1 MKKRFLFVQIMYEK
15 EFFFMYA
22 GDSDP
27 KRKLVREVFLWYT
40 DKSEEL

>member
-1 MKKRFLFVQIMYEK
+1 MKKRFLFVQIMYAK
-15 EFFFMYA
+15 ESFLIYA
-22 GDSDP
+22 GDSDL